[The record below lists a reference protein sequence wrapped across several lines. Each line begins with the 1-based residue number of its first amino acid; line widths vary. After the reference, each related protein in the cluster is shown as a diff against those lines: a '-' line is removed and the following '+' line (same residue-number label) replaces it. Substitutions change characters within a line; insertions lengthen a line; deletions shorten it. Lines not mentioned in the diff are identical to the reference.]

1 MDLTTIKYIVT
12 IAEEKKLASAS
23 EKLHITTSALSQ
35 CVKKLEHDL
44 GVPLFEKIDSRT
56 FLLTMAGK
64 IYVEAGRRILKIKE
78 DAYREIQ
85 DVCHAT
91 RGEFAFGCSPKRG
104 LAVFS
109 NVFPAFYKAYPNVRI
124 ELLEASL
131 NDLFHLVLDGKV
143 DIAIVTPQERDLET
157 VDSEL
162 LDEEEIALNI
172 PAHHPLA
179 HLASASGEGTISV
192 EKLSLFKNDNWVLS
206 NKGSMHRNFTDEL
219 FSDAGFSPDRVLLE
233 TSSTNPHLIAIEE
246 GIAVGF
252 VPVQKANRNPKV
264 AILHLEPRR
273 YRKLYAVYR
282 KNYRLSESQR
292 FLIDEIRNFYTSSKE
307 ASLPAYRLGW

>member
-1 MDLTTIKYIVT
+1 MDLAMLNYIVT
-12 IAEEKKLASAS
+12 IAEERGLAAAS
-23 EKLHITTSALSQ
+23 EKLHVTTSALSQ
-35 CVKKLEHDL
+35 CIKKLEHQL

-56 FLLTMAGK
+56 FILTMAGK
-64 IYVEAGRRILKIKE
+64 IYVDAGKRILRIQE
-78 DAYREIQ
+78 ETYREIQ

-109 NVFPAFYKAYPNVRI
+109 NVFPDFYKAYPKVRI
-124 ELLEASL
+124 NLVEASL
-131 NDLFHLVLDGKV
+131 NDLYQLVLDGTV
-143 DIAIVTPQERDLET
+143 DIATVTPLERELEA

-162 LDEEEIALNI
+162 LDEEEIALGI
-172 PAHHPLA
+172 PAHHRLA
-179 HLASASGEGTISV
+179 HLAMDRGEGTIRVSD
-192 EKLSLFKNDNWVLS
+192 LGLFKEDAWVLS
-206 NKGSMHRNFTDEL
+206 NKGSMHRNFTDKV
-219 FSDAGFSPDRVLLE
+219 FSDADFFPRRVLLE

-252 VPVQKANRNPKV
+252 VPIQKGYRNPKMT
-264 AILHLEPRR
+264 IFHLEPRR

-292 FLIDEIRNFYTSSKE
+292 FLIDAIRRFYASTSKE
-307 ASLPAYRLGW
+307 GLPAYRLGW